1 MGALR
6 SAVARSGRGALV
18 TLRVEVAG
26 DSLRVQRR
34 CEACGHEATIK
45 RRRPLVSALRAFAVD
60 VDAVLLIALAELGCT
75 HARPLVVSLST
86 SLGAIIR

>member
-1 MGALR
+1 M
-6 SAVARSGRGALV
+6 

-45 RRRPLVSALRAFAVD
+45 RRRPLVSALRSFAVD